1 MTATTVF
8 TLCSTNYLAQARV
21 LGDSLL
27 RWNPGIRFVVG
38 LVDRLETRL
47 PGVIPE
53 EWEVLEVEQLGIA
66 AFDEMCRRYD
76 ILELNTA
83 VKPFYFQHF
92 LKSDRVERV
101 IYLDPDIMVF
111 DSLGPIEN
119 SLRQASLVLTPHALT
134 PLPAEPPVGTFIVDG
149 RRVSERLFL
158 STGVYNLGF
167 LGVARSSES
176 ARCLAWWRERVQL
189 SCLAER
195 AYGLFV
201 DQLWMNLAPVFFD
214 HVEVLRHPGC
224 NVAYWNLHERRL
236 HEGNGGYR
244 VNEADS
250 LVFYH
255 FSAYNPF
262 RPNEICRWLPNLTLA
277 DRPDLAPL
285 FETYRKALLDAGY
298 ETLRTIP
305 CALPLRGNPADH
317 KSRPVRTAL
326 LSALDESAR
335 LLPRAAKLQLGRL
348 GRLFLRLGQA

>member
-1 MTATTVF
+1 MAATTFF

-236 HEGNGGYR
+236 H
-244 VNEADS
+244 
-250 LVFYH
+250 
-255 FSAYNPF
+255 
-262 RPNEICRWLPNLTLA
+262 
-277 DRPDLAPL
+277 
-285 FETYRKALLDAGY
+285 
-298 ETLRTIP
+298 
-305 CALPLRGNPADH
+305 
-317 KSRPVRTAL
+317 
-326 LSALDESAR
+326 
-335 LLPRAAKLQLGRL
+335 
-348 GRLFLRLGQA
+348 